1 MTDCVEQKQ
10 EERTEG
16 SEKEQP
22 LPGLEELAVLVVHND
37 VSESTN
43 PSECDVLDEVA
54 AVCASLERLGLAH
67 AAVPLA
73 DPRAIAQTLASA
85 PVHGRAG
92 TVVWNLFENTVGR
105 WYSGTFLEAA
115 LPVGAEVCGHGC
127 VGADSLAMWLTTDK
141 AATRR
146 ALERAGVRIPRG
158 VHCVRDSCTEASLA
172 DALIREGLAQ
182 QVKNKDGKEDKDEVK
197 LLCDVIVKPASADG
211 SEGIEWDRSVFRA
224 GAGVDGVWARVA
236 HVCAA
241 MRMDALVEALVG
253 DAELNVSLV
262 ADPVLRV
269 AAVADI
275 DFAPL
280 PPGLPRIV
288 DFAGKWT
295 PASPMYASVR
305 RLPSALDAPTARLVR
320 DVALRAF
327 RAAGMRDYGR
337 VDMRCDLARGHV
349 APDRLWVIE
358 VNANPCVSPGSGF
371 HDGLVATGTPF
382 DAFVRSMV
390 LEAYRR
396 SKDYDDWLSSH
407 RH

>member
-1 MTDCVEQKQ
+1 MTECVK
-10 EERTEG
+10 
-16 SEKEQP
+16 EKEGP
-22 LPGLEELAVLVVHND
+22 LPGLEELAVLVVHTD
-37 VSESTN
+37 VSGSTN

-54 AVCASLERLGLAH
+54 AVCASLARLGLAH

-73 DPRAIAQTLASA
+73 DPRDIGRTLAGA
-85 PVHGRAG
+85 GVHGRAG

-105 WYSGTFLEAA
+105 WYSGSFLEAA

-127 VGADSLAMWLTTDK
+127 VGADSLALWLTTNK
-141 AATRR
+141 ADTRR
-146 ALERAGVRIPRG
+146 ALKRAGVRVPRG
-158 VHCVRDSCTEASLA
+158 TNIPLGSSDAASFAAQMVRA
-172 DALIREGLAQ
+172 GLAHAEGAEGAAEGQ
-182 QVKNKDGKEDKDEVK
+182 AT
-197 LLCDVIVKPASADG
+197 LACDVLVKPTCADG
-211 SEGIEWDRSVFRA
+211 SEGIEWDQSVFRA
-224 GAGVDGVWARVA
+224 GGAVGRVWARVA
-236 HVCAA
+236 HLFAA
-241 MRMDALVEALVG
+241 MRMDVLVEELVG

-280 PPGLPRIV
+280 PPGYPRIV

-295 PASPMYASVR
+295 PESPMYTSVR
-305 RLPSALDAPTARLVR
+305 RLPSTLDAATTRLVH
-320 DVALRAF
+320 DVAVRAF

-337 VDMRCDLARGHV
+337 VDMRCDLAAGHV

-382 DAFVRSMV
+382 DSFVRSMV
-390 LEAYRR
+390 LAAYRR
-396 SKDYDDWLSSH
+396 SKDYVDWLSMQQEH
-407 RH
+407 Q